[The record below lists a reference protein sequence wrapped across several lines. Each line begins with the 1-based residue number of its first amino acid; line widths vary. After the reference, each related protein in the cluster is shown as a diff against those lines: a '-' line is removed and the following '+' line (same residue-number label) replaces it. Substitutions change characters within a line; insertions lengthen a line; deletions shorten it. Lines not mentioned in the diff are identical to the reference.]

1 MYDML
6 VASFISAHA
15 LKGTMTSTM
24 TRHNGGALRN
34 NTEIVIKIKYKKWQK
49 HVVNVAILSPV
60 PPNWSANQDNR
71 KSKIDEI
78 TLRN

>member
-34 NTEIVIKIKYKKWQK
+34 NTEIVIKIKYKK
-49 HVVNVAILSPV
+49 
-60 PPNWSANQDNR
+60 
-71 KSKIDEI
+71 
-78 TLRN
+78 